1 MDTDIYIEEKTG
13 GRSMRIPWIPESITF
28 DSNGTRFAKY
38 EILKVGE
45 VYIPS
50 GANIHSYAW
59 KSLLPGEGRRD
70 DILQRGEWQDPL
82 WYQQI
87 WSAWREYGTPLHLLV
102 TGTPINHDVYLDD
115 YSVDDTACSADK
127 RHICQYR
134 ECSRCTGSPRPDYT
148 FGNRKQPENLHG
160 DRQRHPVGDRA
171 AVPRRRCPV
180 GYHLQCQ
187 PRGDR
192 ERGKAARALFQR
204 PGTLDLCRDKADD
217 PEMKKPPFVRTA
229 WTVGAT
235 ELFRPFIDL

>member
-87 WSAWREYGTPLHLLV
+87 WSAWRDYGTPLHLLV
-102 TGTPINHDVYLDD
+102 TGTPINHDVYLED
-115 YSVDDTACSADK
+115 YSVDYKGAFGDYEYSISFVDARQISVNTTQPAAQTSGTSANTENAAAAQEAQGQTTRSETESSQKTYTVTDSDTLWGIAQRFLGDGTQWDTIYNAN
-127 RHICQYR
+127 R
-134 ECSRCTGSPRPDYT
+134 EAIENAAKQHGRSSSDQGHWIYAGTKLT
-148 FGNRKQPENLHG
+148 IRK
-160 DRQRHPVGDRA
+160 
-171 AVPRRRCPV
+171 
-180 GYHLQCQ
+180 
-187 PRGDR
+187 
-192 ERGKAARALFQR
+192 
-204 PGTLDLCRDKADD
+204 
-217 PEMKKPPFVRTA
+217 
-229 WTVGAT
+229 
-235 ELFRPFIDL
+235 